1 MKYLDK
7 IEYQNKVNPGHKSK
21 YTPKLR
27 PRSTVFGLKT
37 SYNRQK
43 SKQELKE
50 ELMRY

>member
-7 IEYQNKVNPGHKSK
+7 IEYQNKVNPGHKSR

-27 PRSTVFGLKT
+27 PRSTVFELKT

-43 SKQELKE
+43 NKKELNKE
-50 ELMRY
+50 MLEV